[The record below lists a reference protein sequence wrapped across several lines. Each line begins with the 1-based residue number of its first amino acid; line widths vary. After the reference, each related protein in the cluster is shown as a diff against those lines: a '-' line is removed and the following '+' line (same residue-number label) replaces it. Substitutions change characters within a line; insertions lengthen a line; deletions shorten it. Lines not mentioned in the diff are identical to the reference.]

1 MQKQEL
7 GLEIGQMIWFKR
19 EESNFFN
26 FQKYFLEELINK
38 LH

>member
-7 GLEIGQMIWFKR
+7 GLEIGQLIWFKR

-26 FQKYFLEELINK
+26 FQKYTFRRIN
-38 LH
+38 